1 MAFKITQEFSM
12 RELLEEALNRPDF
25 SFLEGWTGGDSFFP
39 RLNGAEVN
47 RRRFTKLTYTNLRE
61 AVDRVERIGPPLS
74 ETSPEL
80 KRSGGDFSNAISVF
94 HRDGK
99 PSLVA
104 IPATESTRRALRGFL
119 LARELFGGARG
130 KQLMAELSGLSVLA
144 RSARELLEANFWK
157 KRLAKSELLYRR
169 ARQLTLLD
177 SMDSERSLKALERAI
192 SDYGSEDQPTNSQ
205 WLRAVGLLESLEGFD
220 DSASVATIAADSP
233 EKFRAA
239 MATMANGFQ
248 RLDYARQKL
257 NEALELWRASE
268 IERLAER
275 MSLREFAKNM
285 RRTGFSRKVFE
296 ECFPY
301 GGSKRELT
309 LADAQIIAAQ
319 STRPPSNLET
329 KSIGLINEY
338 LDGQKLLLK
347 SPPLDSNGKAFE
359 KFLEAAHRFVQ
370 LQQKPLPLRSQWE
383 FLWKLFE
390 DSPEELRLLG
400 SNAQEISKLVDAA
413 NGYLKTARLRQVEK
427 DISSSFEDANS
438 YFQANPAAY
447 QSLLS
452 NLGFNALTL
461 EQQSGFLGRKLS
473 REINDIEL
481 NLTGLK
487 AQPRSYQSF
496 GVKFSLRQKRVIL
509 GDEMGLG
516 KTLVALGLACH
527 LANDGASRALVVVP
541 LAVLE
546 NWRREILK
554 HTEFE
559 PLVIHGKTFEKSVEK
574 WLDRGGLAVATFES
588 VQKLNGHKRI
598 GELSQLA
605 LTIVDEAHYLK
616 NPATKR
622 SQGIVPWLNGSQR
635 VLLMT
640 GTPLENSLDEFKV
653 LLSYVQPQ
661 LKLPSNTFAYG
672 RFRKAIAPAYLRRNQ
687 KDVLQ
692 ELPELTETE
701 ETIELSAAD
710 REYYKRALKKGDW
723 HGARRAK
730 VLSGSKSATVRRI
743 QEIIAEANGNGHK
756 VLVFSYYLDSIGA
769 LRSAIAGGKRYEA
782 LTGSLGSLERQ
793 REVDKFTLAAEPGVL
808 FAQSETGGTGLN
820 IQAASVVIIL
830 EPQAK
835 PSLEDQMV
843 GRALRMGQTKPVEVF
858 RLIAK
863 DTIDERWLHMQEE
876 KRKIFDATAGQSDA
890 AALDEEMAK
899 VDKKNM
905 LQEEREVWK
914 V

>member
-1 MAFKITQEFSM
+1 MTFRITNEITM
-12 RELLEEALNRPDF
+12 EKLLESALNRPDF
-25 SFLEGWTGGDSFFP
+25 SFLQGWPEGDSFFP
-39 RLNGAEVN
+39 RLDGARVE
-47 RRRFTKLTYTNLRE
+47 RKSFTKLTYGKLKE
-61 AVDRVERIGPPLS
+61 AVDRVEKIGPLLS
-74 ETSPEL
+74 ETAPEL
-80 KRSGGDFSNAISVF
+80 KRSGGDFSNSISVF

-104 IPATESTRRALRGFL
+104 IPSTESTRRALRGFL
-119 LARELFGGARG
+119 LARELFGGPRG
-130 KQLMAELSGLSVLA
+130 KQLMAELSGLPVLA
-144 RSARELLEANFWK
+144 DSSRELLEAGFWR
-157 KRLAKSELLYRR
+157 KRLAKSDLLYRR
-169 ARQLTLLD
+169 ARQLMLLD
-177 SMDSERSLKALERAI
+177 SMDSERSLKALESAM
-192 SDYGSEDQPTNSQ
+192 SNYGDESQPTDSQ

-220 DSASVATIAADSP
+220 GSASVATIAEDDP

-239 MATMANGFQ
+239 MEVIASGFQ
-248 RLDYARQKL
+248 QLDYARQEL
-257 NEALELWRASE
+257 NDALDEWKNSE
-268 IERLAER
+268 IEGLAKR
-275 MSLREFAKNM
+275 TTLREFAKNM
-285 RRTGFSRKVFE
+285 RGTGFSRKIFE
-296 ECFPY
+296 DRFPY
-301 GGSKRELT
+301 VGSQRELT
-309 LADAQIIAAQ
+309 LADAQIIASQ
-319 STRPPSNLET
+319 STNPPSDLEAR
-329 KSIGLINEY
+329 SIGLINEY

-347 SPPLDSNGKAFE
+347 PPPLGSSGKPFE
-359 KFLEAAHRFVQ
+359 KFLEAAYRFVQ

-390 DSPEELRLLG
+390 ESPEELRLLG
-400 SNAQEISKLVDAA
+400 SNTQEISKLVKAA
-413 NGYLKTARLRQVEK
+413 NSYLKVTRLRELK
-427 DISSSFEDANS
+427 KSISSSFEDANS
-438 YFQANPAAY
+438 YFQANAAAY

-461 EQQSGFLGRKLS
+461 EQQSGFLGKKLS

-481 NLTGLK
+481 NLAGLK
-487 AQPRSYQSF
+487 AQLRSYQSF
-496 GVKFSLRQKRVIL
+496 GVKFSLHQKRVIL

-516 KTLVALGLACH
+516 KTLVALGLVCH
-527 LANDGASRALVVVP
+527 LTNEGASRALVVAP

-574 WLDRGGLAVATFES
+574 WLDHGGLAVATFES
-588 VQKLNGHKRI
+588 VQKLNGHQRI

-622 SQGIVPWLNGSQR
+622 SQGIVPWLKGSQR

-701 ETIELSAAD
+701 EIIELSAAD

-730 VLSGSKSATVRRI
+730 VLSGSKSATVKRV
-743 QEIIAEANGNGHK
+743 QEIVAEANGNGHK

-843 GRALRMGQTKPVEVF
+843 GRVLRMGQTKPVEVF
-858 RLIAK
+858 RLVAK
-863 DTIDERWLHMQEE
+863 DTIDERWLQMQEE

-890 AALDEEMAK
+890 AALDEAMAK

-905 LQEEREVWK
+905 LQEEREAWK